1 MNILMDEY
9 KNSQINSQ
17 SLKQKK
23 LIIKNSEVMQAN
35 VYEKN
40 KKIEIDAKLHLLLKF
55 KLFQVFWRSF
65 RRLFL

>member
-1 MNILMDEY
+1 MDEY

-55 KLFQVFWRSF
+55 KLIQVFWRSF